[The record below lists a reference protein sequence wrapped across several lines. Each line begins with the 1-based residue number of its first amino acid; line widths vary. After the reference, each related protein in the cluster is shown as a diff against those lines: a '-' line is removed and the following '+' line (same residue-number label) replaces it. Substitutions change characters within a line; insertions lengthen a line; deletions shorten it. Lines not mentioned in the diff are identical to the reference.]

1 KKVWS
6 WQGPNRVKHFLWLV
20 AHNRLLT
27 NAERQKRHMTDNGCC
42 RLCPTRSED
51 SLHVLRDCKLAQ
63 SFWRDFL
70 PPPALASFFSG
81 NLQDWLIHAI
91 SSAELGLSCGIAMWL
106 LWKARNED
114 IFEGKSVT
122 SAQLRLR
129 VHSWIAGVRET
140 MKSSSQILSEIV
152 GRRRDTLI
160 KWIPAPDEWITVNT
174 DGSVTQPLSHAAGGG
189 VIRNSH
195 GAKLASFAANFGSC
209 SIMRAEL
216 RAATLGL
223 SLAWDMGFRKVNLQ
237 LDSLAAIAAIKGT
250 PESDTRH
257 GHTIQQVRELCN
269 RHWVVNLTHTY
280 REGNRVADLLAHLGH
295 SLAFGNHLIT
305 NCNPDIRMALLSDCI
320 GVSFPRSISNN
331 T

>member
-1 KKVWS
+1 
-6 WQGPNRVKHFLWLV
+6 
-20 AHNRLLT
+20 
-27 NAERQKRHMTDNGCC
+27 
-42 RLCPTRSED
+42 
-51 SLHVLRDCKLAQ
+51 
-63 SFWRDFL
+63 
-70 PPPALASFFSG
+70 
-81 NLQDWLIHAI
+81 
-91 SSAELGLSCGIAMWL
+91 
-106 LWKARNED
+106 
-114 IFEGKSVT
+114 
-122 SAQLRLR
+122 
-129 VHSWIAGVRET
+129 
-140 MKSSSQILSEIV
+140 
-152 GRRRDTLI
+152 
-160 KWIPAPDEWITVNT
+160 
-174 DGSVTQPLSHAAGGG
+174 
-189 VIRNSH
+189 
-195 GAKLASFAANFGSC
+195 
-209 SIMRAEL
+209 MRAEL

-223 SLAWDMGFRKVNLQ
+223 SLAWDMG

>member
-1 KKVWS
+1 
-6 WQGPNRVKHFLWLV
+6 
-20 AHNRLLT
+20 
-27 NAERQKRHMTDNGCC
+27 MTDNDSC
-42 RLCPTRSED
+42 RFCPTSTED
-51 SLHVLRDCKLAQ
+51 SLHVLRDCTAART
-63 SFWRDFL
+63 FWQDFL
-70 PPPALASFFSG
+70 PPTVAASFFSG
-81 NLQDWLIHAI
+81 NLQDWLINTI
-91 SSAELGLSCGIAMWL
+91 SHVDLGLSCGIALWL

-114 IFEGKSVT
+114 IFEGRSVT

-160 KWIPAPDEWITVNT
+160 KWIPAPDEWVTINT

-195 GAKLASFAANFGSC
+195 GAKLACFAANFGRC

-216 RAATLGL
+216 RAAALGL
-223 SLAWDMGFRKVNLQ
+223 TLAWDLGFRRVNLQ
-237 LDSLAAIAAIKGT
+237 LDSLAAIAAIKGC
-250 PESDTRH
+250 PDSDSRH
-257 GHTIQQVRELCN
+257 GHTTAQVRELCN
-269 RHWVVNLTHTY
+269 RHWVVNITHTY

-295 SLAFGNHLIT
+295 SLAFGSHLIT
-305 NCNPDIRMALLSDCI
+305 DCNPDIRMALLSDCLGI
-320 GVSFPRSISNN
+320 SFPRSIPNN